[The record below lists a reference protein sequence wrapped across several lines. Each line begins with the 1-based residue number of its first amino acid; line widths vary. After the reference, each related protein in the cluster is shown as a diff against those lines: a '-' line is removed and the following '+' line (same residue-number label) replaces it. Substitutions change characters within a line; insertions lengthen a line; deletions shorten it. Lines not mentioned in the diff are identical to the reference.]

1 MQRQG
6 SSFFLTLGFRF
17 PAFTI
22 PGRTRFSRVGSH
34 ISQQAAVG
42 ASNEPMYYCR
52 DIVLNNWLLNLKGKP
67 DCFLEVDLVQEHLNY
82 WIKTI
87 YKAHGSNSS
96 WEWLSMIS
104 PCVEVF
110 RKLAT
115 NINDSCGEAR
125 QGSRHAPPD
134 LSKDIRI
141 LMDSLREHGVY
152 KITKGRVF
160 DVDDSLAK
168 DVITEGLCNLSSPL
182 AEYNAAFKRLQRRRR
197 QMPITGGLDPG
208 LEEFVSSDM
217 RESAG
222 DELRV
227 DVKEDVEGV
236 EEVTDLAEDVFE
248 GDIARAIDDE
258 EVQTFT
264 LDNEEDV
271 ALDIDV
277 VEVTW

>member
-1 MQRQG
+1 MDMY
-6 SSFFLTLGFRF
+6 TLWKEGHESTESAGNLVEDETWELQEDMDMENMDADVDNMEVGVLLERVFE
-17 PAFTI
+17 
-22 PGRTRFSRVGSH
+22 TRMVLLVLP
-34 ISQQAAVG
+34 VG
-42 ASNEPMYYCR
+42 ATVE
-52 DIVLNNWLLNLKGKP
+52 
-67 DCFLEVDLVQEHLNY
+67 
-82 WIKTI
+82 KTACLPI
-87 YKAHGSNSS
+87 GSNSS

-152 KITKGRVF
+152 KITKRRVF
-160 DVDDSLAK
+160 DVDDSPAK

-271 ALDIDV
+271 ALDMDV